1 MKTPCSLR
9 LALTLALAAVA
20 LGACSSSGGGGSR
33 SLPGFEG
40 DDGHLRHINVVPRTR
55 LHDET
60 VVEPDNYG
68 ENQIIAVLSTDLGND
83 HREFTSRNDSTS
95 RIHGDSY
102 YLYDEDGGAFPEG
115 VTLDDA
121 VNPGNAVASL
131 AAGRRFGVARDA
143 NILGVGVVRPDGY
156 DQRGGA
162 FDLTIKPDDM
172 LDGITRATNHD
183 ADILAI
189 HTVVTDNDAEARALG
204 NAIRGAE
211 TVTVVPVPSRNELRG
226 GSIDA
231 TGHFD
236 SDTLKNLLIVGDV
249 ARNNRR
255 PSNADVP
262 PTAAARDR
270 FLVAPGVAVPG
281 AMGNDNDSARY
292 SGSFAA
298 MGLVAGAAALLNDYH
313 QDVTDQEA
321 TPEKVTQRL
330 LDTAD
335 RSFSGYSQA
344 THGNGLLD
352 VRAALTKPVGQQS
365 LAGMQHHALP
375 ASQTQLGAA
384 FGDALS
390 DEPALA
396 RVLAVDSGDWP
407 FLLDLRGRVRSHESW
422 ALDRHMDRLA
432 NMGWR
437 HGEETPYGGYQ
448 ITTGQSSGFS
458 PDSYQRGYDSM
469 RVWMDSGPWT
479 VSLQSHADPS
489 LATAYSALPE
499 LDGVR
504 LMGGAPGAAHMASW
518 REATGASLAWAP
530 NARLT
535 LGSQVWTGH
544 DGDTPY
550 RHIDDSPRVHRAE
563 LMAAIRPVTDVLI
576 GVDVAQQNQS
586 EGLLGGYGSA
596 ALQPGTG
603 STTTA
608 TGATVQWRAAPPLT
622 LFSRYEHGW
631 TDVDDTNGLITGFD
645 RLQTRSTA
653 LGAIWQD
660 GTDTRW
666 GFVYSEPL
674 RVRSGSVDLS
684 IPHGFDGNGGV
695 RFAEHTVRA
704 NPSGREQNFELFM
717 DRPLPGQHSALRLN
731 VMYQLEPGHVA
742 DAAPAWAAA
751 GGYQLRF

>member
-1 MKTPCSLR
+1 MTTPCSLR
-9 LALTLALAAVA
+9 FALPLALATLALAA
-20 LGACSSSGGGGSR
+20 CSSSGGGSR

-40 DDGHLRHINVVPRTR
+40 DDGHLRHINVVPRSR

-60 VVEPDNYG
+60 VVEPGNYG
-68 ENQIIAVLSTDLGND
+68 EGQTIAVLSTDLGRD
-83 HREFTSRNDSTS
+83 HREFKSGNGSRS
-95 RIHGDSY
+95 RVHEESR
-102 YLYDEDGGAFPEG
+102 YLYEDGGAFLAGIAEE
-115 VTLDDA
+115 DA
-121 VNPGNAVASL
+121 VNPANAVASL
-131 AAGRRFGVARDA
+131 AAGRQFGVARDA
-143 NILGVGVVRPDGY
+143 DILGVGVVQPDGY

-162 FDLTIKPDDM
+162 FDLTIKPEDM
-172 LDGITRATNHD
+172 LDGIKHATEHH

-189 HTVVTDNDAEARALG
+189 HTVVTDTDEAGDLG
-204 NAIRGAE
+204 RAIRDAKRIA
-211 TVTVVPVPSRNELRG
+211 VVPVPSRDELRG
-226 GSIDA
+226 NSVDA
-231 TGHFD
+231 TRHFD
-236 SDTLKNLLIVGDV
+236 ETTLKNLLIVGDV

-281 AMGNDNDSARY
+281 ALGNGSDSARY

-298 MGLVAGAAALLNDYH
+298 MGLVAGSAAVLNSYH
-313 QDVTDQEA
+313 EKVTGVEA
-321 TPEKVTQRL
+321 SPEKVTNRL
-330 LDTAD
+330 LETAD
-335 RSFSGYSQA
+335 RSFSRYDPA
-344 THGNGLLD
+344 THGRGLLD
-352 VRAALTKPVGQQS
+352 VRAALTEVQGTTTA
-365 LAGMQHHALP
+365 AGMQHHSLP

-469 RVWMDSGPWT
+469 SVWMDTGPWT
-479 VSLQSHADPS
+479 VSLQSHADPY

-530 NARLT
+530 NPKLT

-550 RHIDDSPRVHRAE
+550 RHIDDNPRVHRAE

-608 TGATVQWRAAPPLT
+608 TGATIQWRAAEPLT

-631 TDVDDTNGLITGFD
+631 TDVDDTNGLISGFD

-660 GTDTRW
+660 RTDTRW

-674 RVRSGSVDLS
+674 RVRSGNVDLA

-704 NPSGREQNFELFM
+704 DPSGREQNFELFM
-717 DRPLPGQHSALRLN
+717 DRPLPRHHSALRLN